1 MEKQTEEGKR
11 MDEGTPSGEQ
21 LLSKYGKGTF
31 SIGEVSTMLGVHT
44 HTIRFWEKSFRIV
57 IPRKE
62 SNRRRYTLADITLL
76 KKIQRLVHN
85 EKLSLNTARC
95 RLEAEGVLLPE
106 PDDAE
111 PVIQPGN
118 EPPKPPVQAKV
129 SLPFPPV
136 HPDKPDSSP
145 DQAHAV
151 MDSVSRELQAVI
163 ALLKSV
169 ARKS

>member
-111 PVIQPGN
+111 PVIQTGN
-118 EPPKPPVQAKV
+118 EQPKPPVQARA
-129 SLPFPPV
+129 SLPV
-136 HPDKPDSSP
+136 HPDKPETSP
-145 DQAHAV
+145 DQARAV